1 MDEQGETAMSAILSQ
16 QDRNL
21 VLEFIEAC
29 HTEEAEPL
37 SADVVYT
44 RLHALLPHEI
54 FATARMHTLGGDI
67 FQFNGPGFPKEY
79 LDLSRSGDGTFRC
92 PMLSRWVRAQRPLY
106 YDQRYRKR
114 ITRLPERA
122 AAFADLGLRNIAVHG
137 VLDSSRNTATC
148 YGFARIGAKW
158 SERTIT
164 LIRLITPH
172 LHVAL
177 VQRHLPSLPG
187 DPPETQ
193 PVRRLT
199 QREEQVLHWLSYGK
213 TTADIGLI
221 LGIAQNTVHIHTQN
235 IVRKL
240 EASNRVHAVA
250 KALRSGIIGM

>member
-1 MDEQGETAMSAILSQ
+1 MNAVLSQ

-21 VLEFIEAC
+21 LLEFIETC
-29 HTEEAEPL
+29 HTEVASPGFDN
-37 SADVVYT
+37 SVHT

-54 FATARMHTLGGDI
+54 FATARMHTHSGGI

-79 LDLSRSGDGTFRC
+79 LELSRTADGTVRC

-114 ITRLPERA
+114 LARMPERA
-122 AAFADLGLRNIAVHG
+122 AAFADFGLRNIAVHG

-164 LIRLITPH
+164 LIRLVTPH
-172 LHVAL
+172 LHVAM
-177 VQRHLPSLPG
+177 VQRHMPPPPAEKPGPRPSG
-187 DPPETQ
+187 
-193 PVRRLT
+193 RLT

-213 TTADIGLI
+213 TTADISQI
-221 LGIAQNTVHIHTQN
+221 LGIAPNTVHIHTQN

-240 EASNRVHAVA
+240 DASNRVHAVA
-250 KALRSGIIGM
+250 KALRTGIIGF